1 MKPRLAE
8 ASDMTDALELPNG
21 DEVTPEDVF
30 LYNDYPYRLVWLDA
44 AEDHAFEL
52 SPLYWGDSGMD
63 IPFRD
68 REALIDQWEPES
80 RGVLTPEEWRTWLED
95 ASADPRFDDAELD
108 ALAADLP
115 TDWEPT
121 GGSDDSGG
129 GLMERLGLR

>member
-68 REALIDQWEPES
+68 REALVDQWEPES
-80 RGVLTPEEWRTWLED
+80 KGLLSEDEWADWLDD
-95 ASADPRFDDAELD
+95 ASDDPRFDHEELAEL
-108 ALAADLP
+108 AGELP
-115 TDWEPT
+115 TDWEPE
-121 GGSDDSGG
+121 GGSDSDG
-129 GLMERLGLR
+129 GLLDRLGF